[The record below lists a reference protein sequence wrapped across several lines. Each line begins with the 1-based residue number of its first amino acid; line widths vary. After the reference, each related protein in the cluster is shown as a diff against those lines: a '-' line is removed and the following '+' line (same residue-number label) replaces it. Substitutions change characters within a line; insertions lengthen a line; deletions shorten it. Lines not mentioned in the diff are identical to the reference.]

1 MRFERFSASIILA
14 ALAVSGAAICAS
26 AQKKVSVRPLEQGAK
41 SSAQAKKF
49 ERARYSYEFTNP
61 AFFVSRILILHD
73 DTGRGTVSFE
83 RKTSEEEIVEP
94 FELSTEAL
102 QRINAHWDALRF
114 LDSSEDYQSEKQF
127 PHLGTIRLGLKRGER
142 ERTAEFNWSANPE
155 AFALANEYR
164 RAADQAIII
173 FEINLARENQ
183 PLETP
188 KLLEQ
193 LERYVERR
201 AISDARQLAPLLR
214 DLSTDERLPLIA
226 RNRAAKILQRVEKL
240 KEK

>member
-1 MRFERFSASIILA
+1 M
-14 ALAVSGAAICAS
+14 
-26 AQKKVSVRPLEQGAK
+26 RPLEQGAK